1 MDAFALLTGGAHF
14 DRRRYK
20 KDIDAFNPKAVSSA
34 AQQEEAAAAA
44 RRQGGA
50 AGGEA
55 AGSKRRLAKANAKKR
70 RRLNAAAVK
79 AAAGASEEEE
89 EADIALFAREG
100 SSDEGDD
107 DDDDDDSEQEVD
119 EDLGE
124 EAELAALDGED
135 DEDGEGE
142 DEDDGEEGEEGGGG
156 EESDDLEGEADEME
170 DKEGEEGEEDEDEE
184 DEEEEEAAGG
194 KARGHAA
201 AAGKEDG
208 GAGGAREEPGDD
220 DGLGPLVDDVIPV
233 VHTNDPHEEANLIR
247 KALRIKATGTD
258 VPAPLKSFAE
268 LASRYKVGRRLLA
281 ALRAAGFTAPTPIQR
296 QAIPALLEGR
306 ELLAVAPTGSG
317 KTLAFL
323 VPLLARL
330 KQLKAASAAAAAAGQ
345 QAAAAEQWPD
355 AVKALVVSP
364 THELAA
370 QQARV
375 LKLLLPGSGLRA
387 CLLCKATAAGTTFS
401 KVDLLLA
408 NPLRLVTLVEAGKV
422 DLSHCRYVVLDEADK
437 LFELGFMEQV
447 DSLLAAAQ
455 HPDVARALF
464 SATLPER
471 VEDLARSVQ
480 QQPLRIT
487 VGMKNAAT
495 SNVRQRLQFVGREA
509 GKLLAL
515 RQALADG
522 GLRPPV
528 LVFVGSKERAKAL
541 HRELLYDGVH
551 VDSITAGQPQ
561 AARNAAIDN
570 FRAGKTW
577 VLIATDL
584 IGRGMDFV
592 GINTVIN
599 YDFPRTTADYV
610 HRIGR
615 TGRAGHTGEAIT
627 FFTEE
632 DSPALRPIA
641 NQIRA
646 AGGAV
651 PDWML
656 ALKRDKRAAKR
667 KHLSDRIGAAAD
679 FEAVEG
685 GGGGGGGYGGRRG
698 GRGRGRG
705 SGSGARGGR
714 GGRGGRE
721 GGRGGEER
729 GRGRGRGESPG
740 GRGRGGRGAG
750 GSRGGA
756 GGRGGPGRGRGRGRG
771 AGGGRGGGFRGGRGD
786 RAE

>member
-14 DRRRYK
+14 DRRRYR

-34 AQQEEAAAAA
+34 AIQEEAMASA
-44 RRQGGA
+44 RRQGA
-50 AGGEA
+50 AGSEV
-55 AGSKRRLAKANAKKR
+55 GSKRRQAKANAKKR
-70 RRLNAAAVK
+70 RRLNAAAAK
-79 AAAGASEEEE
+79 AAAGVSEEEDE
-89 EADIALFAREG
+89 PDIALFAREG
-100 SSDEGDD
+100 
-107 DDDDDDSEQEVD
+107 DS
-119 EDLGE
+119 
-124 EAELAALDGED
+124 
-135 DEDGEGE
+135 
-142 DEDDGEEGEEGGGG
+142 
-156 EESDDLEGEADEME
+156 
-170 DKEGEEGEEDEDEE
+170 
-184 DEEEEEAAGG
+184 AAGE
-194 KARGHAA
+194 R
-201 AAGKEDG
+201 DG
-208 GAGGAREEPGDD
+208 GSE
-220 DGLGPLVDDVIPV
+220 LGPLVDDVIPV

-330 KQLKAASAAAAAAGQ
+330 KSLRAAAQASGQ
-345 QAAAAEQWPD
+345 AEQWPN

-387 CLLCKATAAGTTFS
+387 CLLCKATAAGTDFS
-401 KVDLLLA
+401 KVDA
-408 NPLRLVTLVEAGKV
+408 
-422 DLSHCRYVVLDEADK
+422 
-437 LFELGFMEQV
+437 
-447 DSLLAAAQ
+447 LLAAAQ
-455 HPDVARALF
+455 HPDVSRALF

-495 SNVRQRLQFVGREA
+495 SSVNQKLHFVGREA

-522 GLRPPV
+522 GLKPPV

-615 TGRAGHTGEAIT
+615 TGRAGHTGFCEAT
-627 FFTEE
+627 AHASGAQSVPVLPPVSGHSRGQAVDAKCATPR
-632 DSPALRPIA
+632 SPCEALYRVATAPPH
-641 NQIRA
+641 
-646 AGGAV
+646 GV
-651 PDWML
+651 PQPYGPPPPYHQL
-656 ALKRDKRAAKR
+656 
-667 KHLSDRIGAAAD
+667 HGP
-679 FEAVEG
+679 
-685 GGGGGGGYGGRRG
+685 YGGWY
-698 GRGRGRG
+698 
-705 SGSGARGGR
+705 ARGHAYDMFHV
-714 GGRGGRE
+714 
-721 GGRGGEER
+721 
-729 GRGRGRGESPG
+729 PY
-740 GRGRGGRGAG
+740 
-750 GSRGGA
+750 
-756 GGRGGPGRGRGRGRG
+756 PPPPYMQV
-771 AGGGRGGGFRGGRGD
+771 
-786 RAE
+786 